1 MFTRTA
7 LTGLLVAAVTAI
19 FPAFA
24 GASIAP
30 TLALEQGA
38 GTAAGSS
45 PATGLNI
52 NFNPKLGIDSVK
64 DLTIGFPPGFLL
76 DLDMNGG
83 SCVASSAPSP
93 LCRLGTGMVTIP
105 AAASGKAALT
115 LYLVEPPSLSDVA
128 GVVLAVEGR
137 PNLTGAL
144 TLSSSPNVAL
154 SLSFSGIEE
163 GITEM
168 QFTLASPRLP
178 TSCSTTPSVSLQ
190 ATSWEPATAS
200 TSAPLTVSGCGSL
213 PYAPTVAASV
223 TDEGDSGADVTVTLT
238 QGAGE
243 SATSAIDFGN
253 PTGVKINK
261 VLSPCFNGTTCT
273 VGTVSAS
280 SPLLPSA
287 ALASGMLTL
296 AGSINSGS
304 LSSPI
309 SGSVTMSFP
318 PPYQFSVT
326 GPINLNEHTISF
338 LSVPDIPLSQVT
350 YNFTGV
356 PAGPAFT
363 TACESG
369 TIAATLV
376 PQDGNPPVKLTGPV
390 TNVGC
395 PPPSTKPTASG
406 SLTGLSSGKPVLQV
420 HAAHAPNGPDL
431 ASLSIALPSG
441 LSFGGKALVKHKV
454 CKGSGRHAKCTTH
467 VSARGLSL
475 SGASVKSVRIQ
486 GGALVIAF
494 THAAAS
500 VSLAARGPLLLE
512 TKTLK
517 SKSKRHKQGTL
528 VTHLHIIDADGHAT
542 AVSVP

>member
-24 GASIAP
+24 GATLAP
-30 TLALEQGA
+30 TITPEQSA
-38 GTAAGSS
+38 GTTAGSS
-45 PATGLNI
+45 PATGFDI
-52 NFNPKLGIDSVK
+52 NFNPKHGLDSVR

-76 DLDMNGG
+76 NLDMDGG
-83 SCVASSAPSP
+83 SCVASSAPNP
-93 LCRLGTGMVTIP
+93 LCRLGTGTANIP
-105 AAASGKAALT
+105 ASGKAALT
-115 LYLVEPPSLSDVA
+115 LYLVEPPSLADVA
-128 GVVLAVEGR
+128 GVVLAVEGD

-154 SLSFSGIEE
+154 SLSFGEIKA

-190 ATSWEPATAS
+190 TTSWEPPGTSPS
-200 TSAPLTVSGCGSL
+200 TSAPLTVTGCSSL
-213 PYAPTVAASV
+213 PYAPTVAATV
-223 TDEGDSGADVTVTLT
+223 TDERNSGAEVTVTVT

-243 SATSAIDFGN
+243 SATSAIAFGN
-253 PTGVKINK
+253 PTGVRINK
-261 VLSPCFNGTTCT
+261 VLAPCFNGTTCT
-273 VGTVSAS
+273 VGTVAAA

-287 ALASGMLTL
+287 ALANGMLTL
-296 AGSINSGS
+296 AGTVNSGS

-309 SGSVTMSFP
+309 TGSVTMSFP

-338 LSVPDIPLSQVT
+338 LGVPDIPFDPVT
-350 YNFTGV
+350 FTFTGT

-363 TACESG
+363 TACEQG
-369 TIAATLV
+369 TIAATLT
-376 PQDGNPPVKLTGPV
+376 PQDGNPPVKLSGPV
-390 TNVGC
+390 TNVDC

-406 SLTGLSSGKPVLQV
+406 SLSGLSGGKPKLAL
-420 HAAHAPNGPDL
+420 HATRASNGPDL
-431 ASLSIALPSG
+431 ASLSIGLPSG
-441 LSFGGKALVKHKV
+441 LSFSGRALSEHKV
-454 CKGSGRHAKCTTH
+454 CKVSGKHAKCTTH
-467 VSARGLSL
+467 VSVQGLSL
-475 SGASVKSVRIQ
+475 SGASVKSAHIQ

-494 THAAAS
+494 THAVAS
-500 VSLAARGPLLLE
+500 VSLVAHGPLVLE
-512 TKTLK
+512 SKTLEHK
-517 SKSKRHKQGTL
+517 SKQHKQGTL
-528 VTHLHIIDADGHAT
+528 VTHLHITDADGHAT

>member
-24 GASIAP
+24 GATLTP
-30 TLALEQGA
+30 TMTLEQGA
-38 GTAAGSS
+38 GTAAGTS
-45 PATGLNI
+45 PATGFNI
-52 NFNPKLGIDSVK
+52 NFKPEHGIDSIK
-64 DLTIGFPPGFLL
+64 DMTIGFPPGFLL

-83 SCVASSAPSP
+83 SCVASSAPNP
-93 LCRLGTGMVTIP
+93 LCRLGTGTVEIP
-105 AAASGKAALT
+105 ASGKAALT

-128 GVVLAVEGR
+128 GVILAVEGD
-137 PNLTGAL
+137 PNVTGAV

-154 SLSFSGIEE
+154 SMSFAGIKE

-178 TSCSTTPSVSLQ
+178 TICSTTASVSLQ
-190 ATSWEPATAS
+190 TTSWEPATAS

-213 PYAPTVAASV
+213 PYAPTVAATV
-223 TDEGDSGADVTVTLT
+223 TDVGGSGADVAVTVT

-243 SATSAIDFGN
+243 SASSAIGFGN

-261 VLSPCFNGTTCT
+261 VLAPCFNGTTCT
-273 VGTVSAS
+273 VGTVSAA

-296 AGSINSGS
+296 AGTVNSGS

-338 LSVPDIPLSQVT
+338 LGVPDIPLGSVT
-350 YNFTGV
+350 FNFTGV

-363 TACESG
+363 TACEQG
-369 TIAATLV
+369 TIAATLT
-376 PQDGNPPVKLTGPV
+376 PQDGNPSLKVTGPV
-390 TNVGC
+390 TNLDC

-406 SLTGLSSGKPVLQV
+406 SLAGLSSGKPKLQL
-420 HAAHAPNGPDL
+420 HATRATNGPDI
-431 ASLSIALPSG
+431 ASLSIGLPSG
-441 LSFGGKALVKHKV
+441 LSFSGKALVKHKV
-454 CKGSGRHAKCTTH
+454 CKGSGKHAKCTTH
-467 VSARGLSL
+467 VSVQGLSL
-475 SGASVKSVRIQ
+475 SGASVKSAHIQ

-500 VSLAARGPLLLE
+500 VSLAAHGPLVLE
-512 TKTLK
+512 SKTLEHK
-517 SKSKRHKQGTL
+517 VKQHKQGTL
-528 VTHLHIIDADGHAT
+528 VTHLHITDAEGHAT
-542 AVSVP
+542 AVSVS